1 MIKSRKTTQLES
13 GFIWGYIKAGLQGA
27 EVFGKALSYDSSEF
41 GVITQKEIIQ
51 ILEHVFGAK
60 SKKSHGARKLDFD
73 ISKLQRLGK
82 VYDLAIKVEVV
93 RDGDDSFEHNR
104 GSDWTD
110 WTDVGLDKHLVDEL
124 PIIKIEENDPK
135 DTNSHNNTVSYNN
148 DITTIEPQ
156 DNPVIPVHPPEVPH
170 ATPKTEAPLA
180 LD

>member
-1 MIKSRKTTQLES
+1 MILRVWDYNSEGNNPDLLSMSLEPKT
-13 GFIWGYIKAGLQGA
+13 
-27 EVFGKALSYDSSEF
+27 
-41 GVITQKEIIQ
+41 
-51 ILEHVFGAK
+51 
-60 SKKSHGARKLDFD
+60 KKSHGIRKLDFD

-93 RDGDDSFEHNR
+93 RDGDDSFEQNR

-124 PIIKIEENDPK
+124 PVIKIEENDPK